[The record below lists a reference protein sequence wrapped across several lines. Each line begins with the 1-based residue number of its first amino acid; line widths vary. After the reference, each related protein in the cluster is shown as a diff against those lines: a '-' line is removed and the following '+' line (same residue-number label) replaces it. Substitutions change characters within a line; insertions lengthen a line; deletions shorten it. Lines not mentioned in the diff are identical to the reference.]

1 MEYGNALASS
11 VDQTEEIDVEGI
23 SGRSTSRKTKFLVS
37 HVIQHR
43 VEEML
48 SLCYNKAK
56 EFCPELVT
64 SGIILCG
71 GTAKLKKT

>member
-1 MEYGNALASS
+1 MAGKNITEDLAIGLKTTLGNAEYIKVEYGNALASS

-43 VEEML
+43 R
-48 SLCYNKAK
+48 
-56 EFCPELVT
+56 
-64 SGIILCG
+64 
-71 GTAKLKKT
+71 